1 LKGEFMDEFVV
12 KAELQEKRKHIKT
25 FDELVEF
32 LKDVETNYGNG
43 YGEAPRTI
51 AQAALAVAWHLADV
65 YGITGFQAGFV
76 MWDFIR
82 DWSYSGNKCGLK
94 MIDFDN
100 MLYPQYEDNLQKT
113 IRRDVWDNLQKEA
126 KTRLKES
133 SYAHPD
139 VIAHWESI
147 AAGNVPFGY
156 RVVED

>member
-1 LKGEFMDEFVV
+1 MDEFAVRD
-12 KAELQEKRKHIKT
+12 ELKEKRKKIKS
-25 FDELVEF
+25 FDELAAF

-94 MIDFDN
+94 MIDFDD
-100 MLYPQYEDNLQKT
+100 MLYPQYEDKFQKT
-113 IRRDVWDNLQKEA
+113 IRRDVWDNLQNEA
-126 KTRLKES
+126 ITRLEET

-147 AAGNVPFGY
+147 VSGEVPFGY